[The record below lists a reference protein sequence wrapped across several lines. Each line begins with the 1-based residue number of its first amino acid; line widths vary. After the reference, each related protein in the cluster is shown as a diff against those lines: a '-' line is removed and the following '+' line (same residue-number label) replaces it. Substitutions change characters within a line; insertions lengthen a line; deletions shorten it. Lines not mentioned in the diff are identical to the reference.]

1 MTFNPFS
8 VLTSKIFAGAS
19 IALLIACFG
28 LWLRGNHYEGQRDKA
43 RTELAQMQAANR
55 EATAKQK
62 AQNLAVEAAYK
73 RKAEETDAQY
83 QKALDSAR
91 SASERYALNHRVPTY
106 HRGGGP
112 VAPAPD
118 QPAPRPNGPGETA
131 DMVAIIRSDF
141 DILVENTVRLEAA
154 HSWAKTLTAEPQPE
168 VKFGP
173 GAAQ

>member
-1 MTFNPFS
+1 MIGALFGQLGTR
-8 VLTSKIFAGAS
+8 IFGGLS

-91 SASERYALNHRVPTY
+91 SASERYALNHRVPAY

-118 QPAPRPNGPGETA
+118 QPAPSPDGPRTDA
-131 DMVAIIRSDF
+131 VVVSRDDF
-141 DILVENTVRLEAA
+141 DIMVENSVRLQAA
-154 HSWAKTLTAEPQPE
+154 HDWAKTLTQDPLPDVE
-168 VKFGP
+168 FG
-173 GAAQ
+173 Q